1 MVWIKSW
8 KKFANCNME
17 IRTFQKNDLRDVRVL
32 VKKMADYHHSLDS
45 AYKAVETYS
54 DLEGIVNGWLD
65 DPETQVFL
73 AEETTSIVGYIRV
86 GVESAPDYSTEKR
99 MGMIYDSFVEEK
111 YRRQGIAGQLFEAA
125 LFWLKKKKVNFVE
138 LNVDFRNESAIALW
152 RKLGFQEIKL
162 RMRRPL

>member
-8 KKFANCNME
+8 KKSANCNME
-17 IRTFQKNDLRDVRVL
+17 IRTFKKSDLSDVLVL
-32 VKKMADYHHSLDS
+32 VKKIADHHHSLDP
-45 AYKAVETYS
+45 AYKAVKAYS
-54 DLEGIVNGWLD
+54 DLEGIVSSWLD

-73 AEETTSIVGYIRV
+73 AEETAGIVGYIRV
-86 GVESAPDYSTEKR
+86 GVESAPDYSAEKR

-125 LFWLKKKKVNFVE
+125 LSWLKKKKVNFVE

-152 RKLGFQEIKL
+152 RKLGFREVKL